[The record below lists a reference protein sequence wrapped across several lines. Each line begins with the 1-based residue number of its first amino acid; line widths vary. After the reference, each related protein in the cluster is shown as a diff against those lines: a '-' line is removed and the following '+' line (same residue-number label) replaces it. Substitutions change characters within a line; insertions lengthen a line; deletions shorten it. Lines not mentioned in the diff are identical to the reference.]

1 MQFIIQ
7 IKTWSVLYR
16 DNLRFDVVFTV
27 TIKHLR
33 GKKTLI
39 SSKVSIYDLTT
50 KNRKSLIDS
59 IIIILRYDMLD
70 SLKPCIIAQVD
81 QTTVLASLQKDLSN
95 TVQFYTLSQLL
106 VSCRKSTFIWICIPN
121 NINAIEL
128 LCDTA
133 LILLNCSKIFH
144 T

>member
-1 MQFIIQ
+1 M
-7 IKTWSVLYR
+7 
-16 DNLRFDVVFTV
+16 RFDVVFTV

-70 SLKPCIIAQVD
+70 SLNLVLLPRLTRQQSWLRYRKIY
-81 QTTVLASLQKDLSN
+81 QTLCS
-95 TVQFYTLSQLL
+95 
-106 VSCRKSTFIWICIPN
+106 FILYHNLYCWFPAESPHLFEFGIPN